1 MGDPAGIGPELCL
14 RLLANAATAKI
25 CTPIVFGNAALLAR
39 VANHCDLPMPEV
51 VIRSS
56 DGMEAIGQIDQAA
69 VFDCTSDDADS
80 IQPGTVSATTGSQSF
95 DYVTRSIDAALAG
108 HVAGVVTAPINK
120 EAWQAAGI
128 AYPGHTELFA
138 ERASSERFCMMMTA
152 PAFSCSL
159 VTTHVGYAEV
169 PSLLTAER
177 ILEVIRLTN
186 TALERNLGRPPKL
199 IALGLN
205 PHAGEHGLFGDRE
218 EEKVIEPAVQLAIKE
233 GIDIEGPIPPDTGFI
248 TWRREQTDGYICMYH
263 DQGLI
268 PFKAL
273 NFDTGVNTTLGLPI
287 IRTSVDHGTALDI
300 AWQGTAEV
308 SSLIAAV
315 ELAAK
320 LAANSEFGIRNS
332 E

>member
-1 MGDPAGIGPELCL
+1 
-14 RLLANAATAKI
+14 
-25 CTPIVFGNAALLAR
+25 
-39 VANHCDLPMPEV
+39 
-51 VIRSS
+51 
-56 DGMEAIGQIDQAA
+56 
-69 VFDCTSDDADS
+69 
-80 IQPGTVSATTGSQSF
+80 
-95 DYVTRSIDAALAG
+95 
-108 HVAGVVTAPINK
+108 VTAPINK

-128 AYPGHTELFA
+128 DYPGHTELFA
-138 ERASSERFCMMMTA
+138 ERAASDRFCMMMTA

-169 PSLLTAER
+169 PTMLTVGR
-177 ILEVIRLTN
+177 ILEVIQLTN
-186 TALERNLGRPPKL
+186 LALKQNLGRPPKL
-199 IALGLN
+199 VALGLN

-218 EEKVIEPAVQLAIKE
+218 EERVIEPAVRQAIE
-233 GIDIEGPIPPDTGFI
+233 QGIDIEGPIPPDTGFI
-248 TWRREQTDGYICMYH
+248 EWRREQTDGYICMYH

-300 AWQGTAEV
+300 AWQGKAEV

-320 LAANSEFGIRNS
+320 LAKG
-332 E
+332 